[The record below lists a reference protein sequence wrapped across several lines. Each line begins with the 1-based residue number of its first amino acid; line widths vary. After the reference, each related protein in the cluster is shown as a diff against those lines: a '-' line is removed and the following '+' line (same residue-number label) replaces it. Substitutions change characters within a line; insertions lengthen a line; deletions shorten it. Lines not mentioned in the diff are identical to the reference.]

1 MFLGLSLCVFT
12 WGLQYKLSLYNPPQ
26 SASRQIPKAKLLS
39 KEEGSDVTQT
49 PLVLRTKTVTTIVYT
64 APATALLFLL
74 LVLRSLVELT
84 SSGLMLA
91 ACRQRRRRSCD
102 YLNILYV
109 RPPPALL

>member
-1 MFLGLSLCVFT
+1 MFLGLALCVFT
-12 WGLQYKLSLYNPPQ
+12 WGLQYKLSLYDPPQ
-26 SASRQIPKAKLLS
+26 SASHQIPKAKLLS
-39 KEEGSDVTQT
+39 KEEQSDITQT

-74 LVLRSLVELT
+74 LVLCSLVERT
-84 SSGLMLA
+84 SSGLMRA
-91 ACRQRRRRSCD
+91 ASRQRRQRSCN